1 METGKQRKIIII
13 IITLTITIIII
24 IIIEEGRGRVMMKT
38 AVEKPA
44 GAVGVG
50 GGGGGGSTK
59 PLARLGFPSN
69 LRFKKLEILDL
80 SLSLLSLPIFFPL
93 FFYLFSLCVFLSV
106 SHRGCREGAKSSTPY
121 LRPHVTAA

>member
-13 IITLTITIIII
+13 IITLTIIIII

-69 LRFKKLEILDL
+69 LRFKKMEILDL
-80 SLSLLSLPIFFPL
+80 SLSLSLSCLSPFFFPSFSIFFL
-93 FFYLFSLCVFLSV
+93 SAFFCLCRIAVAEKERKARRRTSD
-106 SHRGCREGAKSSTPY
+106 RT
-121 LRPHVTAA
+121 